1 MYPNAITITFGDQAE
16 NHVGMQKIGHLAED
30 GFTIEELKE
39 ASNKFT
45 KLKCKCEFINLM
57 NLLPDERTREGN
69 EAAILIIRNGV
80 SKILEKD
87 AKLMY
92 NEQAMLNADKKAF
105 MYGKVVN
112 KHARHNLC
120 FDEKDQEPD
129 YENGKGRIVGWDNV
143 PLTKHI
149 KDSLPYF
156 FGEKAENLTGEGN
169 YYYNI
174 KKCGIGFHGDAER
187 KKVIA
192 VRLGA
197 EIPLHYQWFRKHKAV
212 GERGIFN
219 LQNGDIYAMSEK
231 ATGFDWKK
239 SSIYTLRHSIYTL
252 RHSIYTLRH
261 AAGSKKF
268 TTIKDN
274 RSNINKKP
282 Y

>member
-16 NHVGMQKIGHLAED
+16 NHVGMQQIGQIAED
-30 GFTIEELKE
+30 GFSIEELKE
-39 ASNKFT
+39 AANKFT
-45 KLKCKCEFINLM
+45 KLKCKCEFINL
-57 NLLPDERTREGN
+57 NELLPDKN
-69 EAAILIIRNGV
+69 SSEAAILIIRNGV
-80 SKILEKD
+80 SAILEKN

-129 YENGKGRIVGWDNV
+129 YENSKGRIIGWDNV

-149 KDSLPYF
+149 RESLPDF
-156 FGEKAENLTGEGN
+156 FGEKAEDLTGEGN
-169 YYYNI
+169 YYYDI

-187 KKVIA
+187 KRVIA

-197 EIPLHYQWFRKHKAV
+197 EIPLHYQWFKKHKPV
-212 GERGIFN
+212 GERGIYS

-239 SSIYTLRHSIYTL
+239 SSIYTLRH
-252 RHSIYTLRH
+252 

-268 TTIKDN
+268 TTIK
-274 RSNINKKP
+274 KKRQTIP
-282 Y
+282 